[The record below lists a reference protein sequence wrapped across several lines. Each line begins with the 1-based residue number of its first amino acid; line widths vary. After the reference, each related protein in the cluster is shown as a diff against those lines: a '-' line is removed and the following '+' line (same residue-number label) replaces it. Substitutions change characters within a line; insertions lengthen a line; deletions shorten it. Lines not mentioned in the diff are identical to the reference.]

1 MAGKFANILGFLGLG
16 SNNETVTEAHLEAA
30 DTKIAELTQAKAD
43 AETQLAT
50 AQGDLKTAQ
59 DAKTKADTD
68 LQAEQKKTAQLE
80 QWKQEQ
86 KAVDGR
92 QEDDSNNLDDT
103 DTEPKAAWEVAS
115 ATAVANARKRVGEK

>member
-16 SNNETVTEAHLEAA
+16 SDKETVTEAHLEAA
-30 DTKIAELTQAKAD
+30 DTKIAELTLAKAD
-43 AETQLAT
+43 AEAKLAT
-50 AQGDLKTAQ
+50 AQGDLKTAT
-59 DAKTKADTD
+59 DNLTKAGTD
-68 LQAEQKKTAQLE
+68 LKAEQGKVATLE

-92 QEDDSNNLDDT
+92 QEDDSNNLDD

-115 ATAVANARKRVGEK
+115 ATAVANAKKRVGEK